1 MTKQKATPRGRL
13 AIVGAGVIGLS
24 CAWRAAEAGWSV
36 ELIDP
41 APGSG
46 SSWVA
51 GGMLAPVTEAWP
63 GEEEL
68 LELGSESLGRW
79 PEFATALA
87 QAADA
92 PAGLRTEGTVVVA
105 AAAGDRAEL
114 DDLANYLGRLGR
126 DVSVLSARELRR
138 LEPSIGPDVRGGL
151 SVPGDLAVDNR
162 VLLAA
167 LLAAADR
174 AGVRFVEA
182 WATRVAADGVQ
193 LAAGAER
200 TGAEWAGAE
209 RTGAERAGAGW
220 AGAERA
226 GAGWAGAERTGA
238 ERTGAG
244 WAAAERAGAGWAGA
258 DRTGAGSGE
267 RGGTGRAELAGGR
280 WIEADAVLIAAG
292 AHSAGLH
299 AGLDGLVRPV
309 KGEILRLRHRV
320 GALPPPSRTVRAVVD
335 GRPVYAVPR
344 DGGGLVIGATQYET
358 GFDTEPTVGGVRD
371 LLRDAERVL
380 PGVAE
385 YALVEAAAGLRPGTP
400 DNLPLIGS
408 LAGGPPGSGAVAGGP
423 LVATGHGRNG
433 MLLAPITAAAV
444 LAMLSGE
451 PGPPAVAVADPARL
465 TRAAL
470 GPATPT
476 DPAASADPAALTG
489 PTARR

>member
-1 MTKQKATPRGRL
+1 MTELRATPAGRL

-24 CAWRAAEAGWSV
+24 CAWRAAEAGWAV
-36 ELIDP
+36 ELVDP

-63 GEEEL
+63 GEEDL
-68 LELGSESLGRW
+68 LELGADSLGRW
-79 PEFATALA
+79 PAFAAALA
-87 QAADA
+87 GAAGT

-105 AAAGDRAEL
+105 AGAGDRAEL
-114 DDLANYLGRLGR
+114 DDLAAYLAKVGREV
-126 DVSVLSARELRR
+126 DVLSARELRR
-138 LEPSIGPDVRGGL
+138 LEPAIGPDVRGGL

-167 LLAAADR
+167 LRAAADR

-182 WATRVAADGVQ
+182 GARTVDADGV
-193 LAAGAER
+193 
-200 TGAEWAGAE
+200 
-209 RTGAERAGAGW
+209 
-220 AGAERA
+220 
-226 GAGWAGAERTGA
+226 
-238 ERTGAG
+238 
-244 WAAAERAGAGWAGA
+244 
-258 DRTGAGSGE
+258 
-267 RGGTGRAELAGGR
+267 ELADGR
-280 WIEADAVLIAAG
+280 RVPADAVLVAAG
-292 AHSAGLH
+292 AHSAALH
-299 AGLDGLVRPV
+299 PALDGLVRPV
-309 KGEILRLRHRV
+309 KGEILRLRHRP
-320 GALPPPSRTVRAVVD
+320 GALPPPRRTVRAVVD

-408 LAGGPPGSGAVAGGP
+408 LGGSTGAAGP

-433 MLLAPITAAAV
+433 MLLAPITVAAV
-444 LAMLSGE
+444 LALLAGE
-451 PGPPAVAVADPARL
+451 PVPAAALVADPSRL
-465 TRAAL
+465 TR
-470 GPATPT
+470 TT
-476 DPAASADPAALTG
+476 LTG

>member
-1 MTKQKATPRGRL
+1 MTKQKATPPGRV

-24 CAWRAAEAGWSV
+24 CAWRAAEAGWAV

-68 LELGSESLGRW
+68 LELGAESLGRW

-126 DVSVLSARELRR
+126 DVSRLSARELRR

-167 LLAAADR
+167 LRAAA
-174 AGVRFVEA
+174 
-182 WATRVAADGVQ
+182 TR
-193 LAAGAER
+193 AGAEFVH
-200 TGAEWAGAE
+200 AEARRVAGD
-209 RTGAERAGAGW
+209 GV
-220 AGAERA
+220 
-226 GAGWAGAERTGA
+226 
-238 ERTGAG
+238 
-244 WAAAERAGAGWAGA
+244 
-258 DRTGAGSGE
+258 
-267 RGGTGRAELAGGR
+267 ELVDGR
-280 WIEADAVLIAAG
+280 WLAADAVLVAAG
-292 AHSAGLH
+292 AHSAALHPGL
-299 AGLDGLVRPV
+299 AGLVRPV
-309 KGEILRLRHRV
+309 KGEILRLRHRP

-385 YALVEAAAGLRPGTP
+385 YALLEAVAGLRPGTP
-400 DNLPLIGS
+400 DNLPLIGVIP
-408 LAGGPPGSGAVAGGP
+408 GEGSGEGSGRPGP

-433 MLLAPITAAAV
+433 ILLAPVTVAAV
-444 LAMLSGE
+444 LALLAGE
-451 PGPPAVAVADPARL
+451 RVPTSVAVADPTRL
-465 TRAAL
+465 A
-470 GPATPT
+470 PAE
-476 DPAASADPAALTG
+476 S
-489 PTARR
+489 ARR